1 MKKKILI
8 VVILVVVLTMVVF
21 LLSGCNKQKDVYVV
35 SIEKIETNENQ
46 DTYEIIY
53 NDNTKSYFLI
63 THGKDGIQG
72 VKGKDGHSPVID
84 IGENGNWYIDGVDS
98 KVRAIGIDGKRGERG
113 YEGKR
118 GVGIVS
124 IVKTRSKGLQDIYT
138 ITYSDNSTTTFT
150 VTNGKD
156 GIQGIKGNDGH
167 TPEIT
172 IGANGNWFIDGEDS
186 NFKARGIQ
194 GLSAYELYI
203 KNHPEYKKTEQEWLD
218 DLTSGRLSK
227 VRLSFDTDGGSTISD
242 KIIDFGTYAKEI
254 VTPTKEGFDFV
265 TWTLNG
271 SEIDINTFVFFADS
285 ELKAV
290 WKESKYVKVS
300 LNANN
305 GITIPNE
312 LQIEYGKNYQLP
324 IPSKQYQTFDGW
336 YYENT
341 LIPTTGTWTY
351 THNNIELR
359 ARWKTTKINVYFN
372 VDENYGE
379 LSTEKQAIDVGE
391 KFVLPVPSSIK
402 EGYTFTGWYLDK
414 TKITDKNGNS
424 LSICEW
430 NSSVTLRASYYVE
443 IATIYDFMNLAGK
456 RLYDNYLLTNDLDF
470 QGLCI
475 NQIGGVLSSGLFE
488 GDNHTVKNAVF
499 SGALFGEVTGTV
511 RNICFENIECTEK
524 TYEGIVDTL
533 RSGGKLENI
542 TIKNSFNN
550 KEMSSVLVYDAYGSQ
565 VYLKN
570 INIINSGSKAK
581 TLGICRTS
589 RETTKEKY
597 PAVSIDGFY
606 VDEMNNTVR
615 DAGTIFY
622 SISTG
627 YYDDVYGDI
636 DIRNVRIVGNIDN
649 GIIGG
654 AGSSSVYSVKLVNA
668 EIRGKTKEAWS
679 GVTYLSNAILN
690 GKTEEWGAKYSE
702 KCIDTS
708 NEFSILKR
716 EGIKSSIVLMP
727 SANGEYTYIS
737 AQGDVVTISDVS
749 LIDKNLFVS
758 LLGLSEEVWD
768 LDDIDIKSGKYPKL
782 KI

>member
-8 VVILVVVLTMVVF
+8 VVILVVLTMVVF
-21 LLSGCNKQKDVYVV
+21 VLSGCNKQKDVYVV

-124 IVKTRSKGLQDIYT
+124 IVKTRSEGLQDIYT

-203 KNHPEYKKTEQEWLD
+203 KNHPEYNKTEQEWLD

-254 VTPTKEGFDFV
+254 ITPTKEGFDFV

-391 KFVLPVPSSIK
+391 KFVLPGPSSIK

-424 LSICEW
+424 LAICEW

-456 RLYDNYLLTNDLDF
+456 NLNENYLLTNDLDF

-475 NQIGGVLSSGLFE
+475 NPISGVSSGLFE

-499 SGALFGEVTGTV
+499 SGALFGKVSGTV
-511 RNICFENIECTEK
+511 RNICFENIECTE
-524 TYEGIVDTL
+524 TSDEGIVGSL
-533 RSGGKLENI
+533 SGKLENI

-550 KEMSSVLVYDAYGSQ
+550 KRMRSVLVTEAVRGD

-570 INIINSGSKAK
+570 INIINSGNKAD
-581 TLGICRTS
+581 TLGIFNTQYV
-589 RETTKEKY
+589 TT
-597 PAVSIDGFY
+597 IDGFY
-606 VDEMNNTVR
+606 VDELNNTVSGAAAIVYR
-615 DAGTIFY
+615 KTTEGKVE
-622 SISTG
+622 IS
-627 YYDDVYGDI
+627 
-636 DIRNVRIVGNIDN
+636 NVRIVGNIDN
-649 GIIGG
+649 GIIGNVNPPWN
-654 AGSSSVYSVKLVNA
+654 VYLVNA
-668 EIRGKTKEAWS
+668 EIRGNTKVAWS
-679 GVTYLSNAILN
+679 CVNKLSNAILN
-690 GKTEEWGAKYSE
+690 GKTEEWGAYESE

-708 NEFSILKR
+708 HEFSMLNR
-716 EGIKSSIVLMP
+716 GVIKSSIVLMP

-737 AQGDVVTISDVS
+737 ATGDAVTISDVS

>member
-124 IVKTRSKGLQDIYT
+124 IVKTRSEGLQDIYT

-359 ARWKTTKINVYFN
+359 ARWKITKINVYFN

-379 LSTEKQAIDVGE
+379 LSTEKQTIDVGE

-456 RLYDNYLLTNDLDF
+456 NLNENYLLTNDLDF

-475 NQIGGVLSSGLFE
+475 NQISGVSSEGLFE

-499 SGALFGEVTGTV
+499 SGTLFGSVSGTV
-511 RNICFENIECTEK
+511 RNICFENIECTE
-524 TYEGIVDTL
+524 TYYKGIVLTL
-533 RSGGKLENI
+533 YGKLENI

-550 KEMSSVLVYDAYGSQ
+550 KSMWSVLVTEAGTRGD

-570 INIINSGSKAK
+570 INIINSGNKAYS
-581 TLGICRTS
+581 LGIFST
-589 RETTKEKY
+589 EINGAPLGIT
-597 PAVSIDGFY
+597 IDGFY
-606 VDEMNNTVR
+606 VDELNNTVNGAAAIIYR
-615 DAGTIFY
+615 FNNRGCAE
-622 SISTG
+622 IS
-627 YYDDVYGDI
+627 
-636 DIRNVRIVGNIDN
+636 NVRIVGNIDK
-649 GIIGG
+649 GIIGKEDN
-654 AGSSSVYSVKLVNA
+654 VYSVNLVNA
-668 EIRGKTKEAWS
+668 EIRGNTKVAWS

-690 GKTEEWGAKYSE
+690 GKTEEWGAKNSE

-708 NEFSILKR
+708 HEFSMLNR
-716 EGIKSSIVLMP
+716 GGIKSSIVLMP

-737 AQGDVVTISDVS
+737 ANGDAVTISDVS

>member
-124 IVKTRSKGLQDIYT
+124 IVKTRSEGLQDIYT

-402 EGYTFTGWYLDK
+402 EGYMFTGWYLDK
-414 TKITDKNGNS
+414 TKITDKNGSS

-443 IATIYDFMNLAGK
+443 IATIYDFMSLAGK
-456 RLYDNYLLTNDLDF
+456 TLNDNYLLTNDLDF

-475 NQIGGVLSSGLFE
+475 NQIGGVPSSGSFD
-488 GDNHTVKNAVF
+488 GDNHTIKNFVL
-499 SGALFGEVTGTV
+499 SGALFDGVSGTV
-511 RNICFENIECTEK
+511 RNICFENIECAGK
-524 TYEGIVDTL
+524 SSEGIVNTL
-533 RSGGKLENI
+533 ANGGKLENI
-542 TIKNSFNN
+542 TIKNCFNN
-550 KEMSSVLVYDAYGSQ
+550 TEMSSVLVTTAWGSR

-570 INIINSGSKAK
+570 IHIINSGSKAN
-581 TLGICRTS
+581 TLGIYWP
-589 RETTKEKY
+589 ETDNDNLPT
-597 PAVSIDGFY
+597 PVSIDGFY
-606 VDEMNNTVR
+606 VDEMNNTVSG
-615 DAGTIFY
+615 AGTLFY
-622 SISTG
+622 NIYTDEGTSQVRI
-627 YYDDVYGDI
+627 I
-636 DIRNVRIVGNIDN
+636 DISNVRIVGNIDN
-649 GIIGG
+649 GIIGNKEG
-654 AGSSSVYSVKLVNA
+654 AGCSVKLVNA
-668 EIRGKTKEAWS
+668 EIRGKTKVAWS

-708 NEFSILKR
+708 HEFSMLDRGSID
-716 EGIKSSIVLMP
+716 SSIVLMP

-737 AQGDVVTISDVS
+737 ANGDAVTISDVS

>member
-1 MKKKILI
+1 MKKKIFI
-8 VVILVVVLTMVVF
+8 VVILIIVLTMVVF

-124 IVKTRSKGLQDIYT
+124 IVKTRSEGLQDIYT

-271 SEIDINTFVFFADS
+271 SEIDINTYVFFADS

-305 GITIPNE
+305 GITVPNE

-351 THNNIELR
+351 THSNIELK

-372 VDENYGE
+372 VDEKYGE
-379 LSTEKQAIDVGE
+379 LSTEKQTIDVGE

-414 TKITDKNGNS
+414 TKITDKKGNS

-456 RLYDNYLLTNDLDF
+456 KLDDNYLLTNDLDF

-475 NQIGGVLSSGLFE
+475 NQISWVSSVGLFE

-499 SGALFGEVTGTV
+499 SGTLFGYVDGTV
-511 RNICFENIECTEK
+511 RNICFENIECTE
-524 TYEGIVDTL
+524 TSDEGIV
-533 RSGGKLENI
+533 RSLDGGKLENI

-550 KEMSSVLVYDAYGSQ
+550 KSMRSVLVTKTGSWSH
-565 VYLKN
+565 LKN
-570 INIINSGSKAK
+570 INIINSGNKAL
-581 TLGICRTS
+581 TLGSYDHIGGSGITI
-589 RETTKEKY
+589 E
-597 PAVSIDGFY
+597 GFY
-606 VDEMNNTVR
+606 VDELNNTVNGAAAIIYR
-615 DAGTIFY
+615 MSGSLCAE
-622 SISTG
+622 IS
-627 YYDDVYGDI
+627 
-636 DIRNVRIVGNIDN
+636 NVRIVGNIDN
-649 GIIGG
+649 GIIGNKEG
-654 AGSSSVYSVKLVNA
+654 AGSSVKLVNA
-668 EIRGKTKEAWS
+668 EIRGKTKVAWS
-679 GVTYLSNAILN
+679 GVDNLSNAILN
-690 GKTEEWGAKYSE
+690 GKTEEWGAKNSE

-708 NEFSILKR
+708 HEFSMLER
-716 EGIKSSIVLMP
+716 SVIKSSIVLMP

-737 AQGDVVTISDVS
+737 ATGDAVTISDVS

>member
-8 VVILVVVLTMVVF
+8 VVILVIVLTMVVF

-124 IVKTRSKGLQDIYT
+124 IVKTRSEGLQDIYT

-271 SEIDINTFVFFADS
+271 SEIDINTYVFFADS

-305 GITIPNE
+305 GITVPNE

-324 IPSKQYQTFDGW
+324 IPSKQYQMFDGW

-351 THNNIELR
+351 THSNIELK

-372 VDENYGE
+372 VDEKYGE
-379 LSTEKQAIDVGE
+379 LSTEKQTIDVGE

-430 NSSVTLRASYYVE
+430 SSSVTLRASYYVE
-443 IATIYDFMNLAGK
+443 IATIYDFMSLAGK
-456 RLYDNYLLTNDLDF
+456 SLDDNYLLTNDLDF

-475 NQIGGVLSSGLFE
+475 NQIKGVGVFSEGSFD

-499 SGALFGEVTGTV
+499 SGALFGSVSGTV
-511 RNICFENIECTEK
+511 RNICFENIECTE
-524 TYEGIVDTL
+524 TSYEGIVGK
-533 RSGGKLENI
+533 SYGGKLENI

-550 KEMSSVLVYDAYGSQ
+550 KRMRSVLVTEAVSYD

-570 INIINSGSKAK
+570 INIINSGNKAD
-581 TLGICRTS
+581 TLGIYSAPKGTNDRPSARIT
-589 RETTKEKY
+589 
-597 PAVSIDGFY
+597 IDGFY
-606 VDEMNNTVR
+606 VDELNNTVSGAAAICYR
-615 DAGTIFY
+615 FY
-622 SISTG
+622 YTDSKIRFRIS
-627 YYDDVYGDI
+627 
-636 DIRNVRIVGNIDN
+636 NVRIVGNIDN
-649 GIIGG
+649 GIIGNVNI
-654 AGSSSVYSVKLVNA
+654 SMDDVDLKNA
-668 EIRGKTKEAWS
+668 EIRGKTKVAWS

-690 GKTEEWGAKYSE
+690 GKTEEWGATYSE

-708 NEFSILKR
+708 NELSMLYRGSID
-716 EGIKSSIVLMP
+716 SSIVLMP

-737 AQGDVVTISDVS
+737 ANGDAVTISDVS

>member
-8 VVILVVVLTMVVF
+8 VVILVVLTMVVF

-124 IVKTRSKGLQDIYT
+124 IVKTRSEGLQDIYT

-203 KNHPEYKKTEQEWLD
+203 KNHPEYNKTEQEWLD

-254 VTPTKEGFDFV
+254 ITPTKEGFDFV

-341 LIPTTGTWTY
+341 LIPTTGTWMY

-424 LSICEW
+424 LAICEW

-456 RLYDNYLLTNDLDF
+456 NLNENYLLTNDLDF

-475 NQIGGVLSSGLFE
+475 NPISGVSSGLFE

-499 SGALFGEVTGTV
+499 SGALFGKVSGTV
-511 RNICFENIECTEK
+511 RNICFENIECTE
-524 TYEGIVDTL
+524 TSDEGIVGSL
-533 RSGGKLENI
+533 SGKLENI

-550 KEMSSVLVYDAYGSQ
+550 KRMRSVLVTEAVRGD

-570 INIINSGSKAK
+570 INIINSGNKAD
-581 TLGICRTS
+581 TLGIFNTQYV
-589 RETTKEKY
+589 TT
-597 PAVSIDGFY
+597 IDGFY
-606 VDEMNNTVR
+606 VDELNNTVSGAAAIVYR
-615 DAGTIFY
+615 KTTEGKVE
-622 SISTG
+622 IS
-627 YYDDVYGDI
+627 
-636 DIRNVRIVGNIDN
+636 NVRIVGNIDN
-649 GIIGG
+649 GIIGNVNPPWN
-654 AGSSSVYSVKLVNA
+654 VYLVNA
-668 EIRGKTKEAWS
+668 EIRGNTKVAWS
-679 GVTYLSNAILN
+679 CVTYLSNAILN
-690 GKTEEWGAKYSE
+690 GKTEEWGAYESE

-708 NEFSILKR
+708 HEFSMLNR
-716 EGIKSSIVLMP
+716 GVIKSSIVLMP

-737 AQGDVVTISDVS
+737 ATGDAVTISDVS

>member
-8 VVILVVVLTMVVF
+8 VVILVVLTMVVF

-124 IVKTRSKGLQDIYT
+124 IVKTRSEGLQDIYT

-203 KNHPEYKKTEQEWLD
+203 KNHPEYNKTEQEWLD

-227 VRLSFDTDGGSTISD
+227 VRLSFDTDGGSAISD

-324 IPSKQYQTFDGW
+324 TPSKQYQTFDGW

-351 THNNIELR
+351 THSNIELK

-379 LSTEKQAIDVGE
+379 LSTEKQSIDVGE

-414 TKITDKNGNS
+414 TKITDKSGNS

-430 NSSVTLRASYYVE
+430 SSSVTLRASYYVE
-443 IATIYDFMNLAGK
+443 IATIYDFMSLAGK
-456 RLYDNYLLTNDLDF
+456 SLDDNYLLTNDLDF

-475 NQIGGVLSSGLFE
+475 NQIGGVPSSGSFD
-488 GDNHTVKNAVF
+488 GDNHTVKNVVF

-524 TYEGIVDTL
+524 TYEGIVGRLT
-533 RSGGKLENI
+533 GKLENI

-550 KEMSSVLVYDAYGSQ
+550 KRMLSVLVTNAAGQ
-565 VYLKN
+565 HAYLKN
-570 INIINSGSKAK
+570 IHIINSGNKAE
-581 TLGICRTS
+581 TLGIYS
-589 RETTKEKY
+589 PEANDEKMY

-606 VDEMNNTVR
+606 VDEMNNT
-615 DAGTIFY
+615 ATNAPGALFH

-627 YYDDVYGDI
+627 YGDVYGDI
-636 DIRNVRIVGNIDN
+636 EISNVRIVGNIFK
-649 GIIGG
+649 GIIGE
-654 AGSSSVYSVKLVNA
+654 AGTSNTKYAVILDNA
-668 EIRGKTKEAWS
+668 EIRGNTKVAWS

-708 NEFSILKR
+708 NEFSMLNR
-716 EGIKSSIVLMP
+716 GEIKSSIVLMP
-727 SANGEYTYIS
+727 SANGEYMYIS

>member
-8 VVILVVVLTMVVF
+8 VVILVVLTMVVF

-124 IVKTRSKGLQDIYT
+124 IVKTRSEGLQDIYT

-203 KNHPEYKKTEQEWLD
+203 KNHPEYNKTEQEWLD

-424 LSICEW
+424 LAICEW

-456 RLYDNYLLTNDLDF
+456 NLNENYLLTNDLDF

-475 NQIGGVLSSGLFE
+475 NPISGVSSGLFE

-499 SGALFGEVTGTV
+499 SGALFGSVSGTV
-511 RNICFENIECTEK
+511 RNICFENIECTE
-524 TYEGIVDTL
+524 TSDEGIVGQL
-533 RSGGKLENI
+533 NGKLENI

-550 KEMSSVLVYDAYGSQ
+550 KRMRSVLVTATVWGD

-570 INIINSGSKAK
+570 INIINSGNKAY
-581 TLGICRTS
+581 TLGIYDEYGYTVGQSSVRRIT
-589 RETTKEKY
+589 
-597 PAVSIDGFY
+597 IDGFY
-606 VDEMNNTVR
+606 VDELDNTVIG
-615 DAGTIFY
+615 AAAIIYNLFAVSSEIFGHVE
-622 SISTG
+622 IS
-627 YYDDVYGDI
+627 
-636 DIRNVRIVGNIDN
+636 NVRIVGNIDK
-649 GIIGG
+649 GIIGTKNNSG
-654 AGSSSVYSVKLVNA
+654 CEVDLVNA
-668 EIRGKTKEAWS
+668 EIRGNTKVAWS
-679 GVTYLSNAILN
+679 GVNKLSNAILN
-690 GKTEEWGAKYSE
+690 GKTDEWGAKYSE

-708 NEFSILKR
+708 NEFSMLNR
-716 EGIKSSIVLMP
+716 GGIKSSIVLMP

-737 AQGDVVTISDVS
+737 ANGDAVTISDVS

>member
-8 VVILVVVLTMVVF
+8 VVILVVLTMVVF

-124 IVKTRSKGLQDIYT
+124 IVKTRSEGLQDIYT

-203 KNHPEYKKTEQEWLD
+203 KNHPEYNKTEQEWLD

-254 VTPTKEGFDFV
+254 ITPTKEGFDFV

-424 LSICEW
+424 LAICEW

-475 NQIGGVLSSGLFE
+475 NPISGVSSGLFE

-499 SGALFGEVTGTV
+499 SGALFGKVSGTV
-511 RNICFENIECTEK
+511 RNICFENIECTE
-524 TYEGIVDTL
+524 TSDEGIVGSL
-533 RSGGKLENI
+533 SGKLENI

-550 KEMSSVLVYDAYGSQ
+550 KRMRSVLVTEAVRGD

-570 INIINSGSKAK
+570 INIINSGNKAD
-581 TLGICRTS
+581 TLGIFNTQYV
-589 RETTKEKY
+589 TT
-597 PAVSIDGFY
+597 IDGFY
-606 VDEMNNTVR
+606 VDELNNTVSGAAAIVYR
-615 DAGTIFY
+615 KTTEGKVE
-622 SISTG
+622 IS
-627 YYDDVYGDI
+627 
-636 DIRNVRIVGNIDN
+636 NVRIVGNIDN
-649 GIIGG
+649 GIIGNVNPPWN
-654 AGSSSVYSVKLVNA
+654 VYLVNA
-668 EIRGKTKEAWS
+668 EIRGNTKVAWS
-679 GVTYLSNAILN
+679 CVNKLSNAILN
-690 GKTEEWGAKYSE
+690 GKTEEWGAYESE

-708 NEFSILKR
+708 HEFSMLNR
-716 EGIKSSIVLMP
+716 GVIKSSIVLMP

-737 AQGDVVTISDVS
+737 ATGDAVTISDVS

>member
-8 VVILVVVLTMVVF
+8 VVILVVLTMVVF

-124 IVKTRSKGLQDIYT
+124 IVKTRSEGLQDIYT

-203 KNHPEYKKTEQEWLD
+203 KNHPEYNKTEQEWLD

-254 VTPTKEGFDFV
+254 ITPTKEGFDFV

-424 LSICEW
+424 LAICEW

-456 RLYDNYLLTNDLDF
+456 NLNENYLLTNDLDF

-475 NQIGGVLSSGLFE
+475 NPISGVSSGLFE

-499 SGALFGEVTGTV
+499 SGALFGSVSGTV
-511 RNICFENIECTEK
+511 RNICFENIECTE
-524 TYEGIVDTL
+524 TSDEGIVGSL
-533 RSGGKLENI
+533 SGKLENI

-550 KEMSSVLVYDAYGSQ
+550 KRMRSVLVTEAVRGD

-570 INIINSGSKAK
+570 INIINSGNKAD
-581 TLGICRTS
+581 TLGIFNTQYV
-589 RETTKEKY
+589 TT
-597 PAVSIDGFY
+597 IDGFY
-606 VDEMNNTVR
+606 VDELNNTVSGAAAIVYR
-615 DAGTIFY
+615 KTTEGKVE
-622 SISTG
+622 IS
-627 YYDDVYGDI
+627 
-636 DIRNVRIVGNIDN
+636 NVRIVGNIDN
-649 GIIGG
+649 GIIGNVNPPWN
-654 AGSSSVYSVKLVNA
+654 VYLVNA
-668 EIRGKTKEAWS
+668 EIRGNTKVAWS

-690 GKTEEWGAKYSE
+690 GKTEKWGAYESE

-708 NEFSILKR
+708 HEFSMLNR
-716 EGIKSSIVLMP
+716 GVIKSSIVLMP

-737 AQGDVVTISDVS
+737 ATGDAVTISDVS

>member
-1 MKKKILI
+1 MKKKIFI
-8 VVILVVVLTMVVF
+8 VVILVVVLTTVVL

-53 NDNTKSYFLI
+53 NDNTRSYFLI

-124 IVKTRSKGLQDIYT
+124 IVKTRSEGLQDIYT
-138 ITYSDNSTTTFT
+138 ITYSDYSTTTFT

-156 GIQGIKGNDGH
+156 GIQGIKGNEGH
-167 TPEIT
+167 T
-172 IGANGNWFIDGEDS
+172 
-186 NFKARGIQ
+186 

-351 THNNIELR
+351 THSNIELR

-372 VDENYGE
+372 VDEKYGE

-391 KFVLPVPSSIK
+391 NFVLPVPSSIK

-424 LSICEW
+424 LAICEW

-443 IATIYDFMNLAGK
+443 IATIYDFMNLSGK

-475 NQIGGVLSSGLFE
+475 NQISEVSSEGLFE

-499 SGALFGEVTGTV
+499 SGALFGEVSGTV
-511 RNICFENIECTEK
+511 RNICFENIESTEK
-524 TYEGIVDTL
+524 SYEGIAGRLT
-533 RSGGKLENI
+533 GKLENI

-550 KEMSSVLVYDAYGSQ
+550 KRMLSVLVTKTAGQ
-565 VYLKN
+565 HAYLKN
-570 INIINSGSKAK
+570 IHIINSGNKAE
-581 TLGICRTS
+581 TLGIWGP
-589 RETTKEKY
+589 EENEEKMY
-597 PAVSIDGFY
+597 PAISIDGFY
-606 VDEMNNTVR
+606 VDEMNNTATNA
-615 DAGTIFY
+615 AGALFH
-622 SISTG
+622 SVSTG
-627 YYDDVYGDI
+627 YCDVYGDI
-636 DIRNVRIVGNIDN
+636 EISNVRIVGNIFK
-649 GIIGG
+649 GIIGET
-654 AGSSSVYSVKLVNA
+654 SSISKYSVKLVNA
-668 EIRGKTKEAWS
+668 EIRGKTKVAWS

>member
-8 VVILVVVLTMVVF
+8 VVILVVLTMVVF

-124 IVKTRSKGLQDIYT
+124 IVKTRSEGLQDIYT

-203 KNHPEYKKTEQEWLD
+203 KNHPEYNKTEQEWLD

-424 LSICEW
+424 LAICEW

-456 RLYDNYLLTNDLDF
+456 NLNENYLLTNDLDF

-475 NQIGGVLSSGLFE
+475 NPISGVSSGLFE

-499 SGALFGEVTGTV
+499 SGALFGKVSGTV
-511 RNICFENIECTEK
+511 RNICFENIECTE
-524 TYEGIVDTL
+524 TSDEGIVGSL
-533 RSGGKLENI
+533 SGKLENI

-550 KEMSSVLVYDAYGSQ
+550 KRMRSVLVTEAVRGD
-565 VYLKN
+565 VYLKS
-570 INIINSGSKAK
+570 INIINSGNKAD
-581 TLGICRTS
+581 TLGIFNTQYV
-589 RETTKEKY
+589 TT
-597 PAVSIDGFY
+597 IDGFY
-606 VDEMNNTVR
+606 VDELNNTVSGAAAIVYR
-615 DAGTIFY
+615 KTTEGKVE
-622 SISTG
+622 IS
-627 YYDDVYGDI
+627 
-636 DIRNVRIVGNIDN
+636 NVRIVGNIDN
-649 GIIGG
+649 GIIGNVNPPWN
-654 AGSSSVYSVKLVNA
+654 VYLVNA
-668 EIRGKTKEAWS
+668 EIRGNTKVAWS

-690 GKTEEWGAKYSE
+690 GKTEEWGAYESE

-708 NEFSILKR
+708 HEFSMLNR
-716 EGIKSSIVLMP
+716 GVIKSSIVLMP

-737 AQGDVVTISDVS
+737 ATGDAVTISDVS

>member
-1 MKKKILI
+1 MKKKIFI
-8 VVILVVVLTMVVF
+8 VVILVIVLTTVVF

-98 KVRAIGIDGKRGERG
+98 KVRAIGIDGKKGERG
-113 YEGKR
+113 DEGKR

-124 IVKTRSKGLQDIYT
+124 IIKTRSEGLQDIYT
-138 ITYSDNSTTTFT
+138 ITYSDNSTITFT

-194 GLSAYELYI
+194 GLSAYELYL

-218 DLTSGRLSK
+218 DLTCGRLSK

-351 THNNIELR
+351 THSNIELK

-372 VDENYGE
+372 VDEKYGE
-379 LSTEKQAIDVGE
+379 LSTEKQTIDVGE

-402 EGYTFTGWYLDK
+402 EGYMFTGWYLDK
-414 TKITDKNGNS
+414 TKITDKNGSS

-443 IATIYDFMNLAGK
+443 IATIYDFMSLAGK
-456 RLYDNYLLTNDLDF
+456 SLDDNYLLTNDLDF

-475 NQIGGVLSSGLFE
+475 NQINYVSGSFD
-488 GDNHTVKNAVF
+488 GDNHTIKNFVL
-499 SGALFGEVTGTV
+499 SGALFDRVCGTV
-511 RNICFENIECTEK
+511 RNICFENVECAGK
-524 TYEGIVDTL
+524 SSKGIVNTL
-533 RSGGKLENI
+533 SNGGKLENI

-550 KEMSSVLVYDAYGSQ
+550 TEMSSVLVTNAIGIR

-570 INIINSGSKAK
+570 IHIINSGRKAN
-581 TLGICRTS
+581 TLGIGYTT
-589 RETTKEKY
+589 RETTKDKY

-606 VDEMNNTVR
+606 VDELNNTVSG
-615 DAGTIFY
+615 AGAIFY
-622 SISTG
+622 STYIDGIDT
-627 YYDDVYGDI
+627 YGDI
-636 DIRNVRIVGNIDN
+636 NISNVRIVGNIDN
-649 GIIGG
+649 GIIGNKRN
-654 AGSSSVYSVKLVNA
+654 SYYSIKLVNA
-668 EIRGKTKEAWS
+668 EIRGKTKVAWS
-679 GVTYLSNAILN
+679 GVKYLSNAILN
-690 GKTEEWGAKYSE
+690 GKTEEWGATYSE

-708 NEFSILKR
+708 NEFSMLTR
-716 EGIKSSIVLMP
+716 YGIKSSIVLMP

-737 AQGDVVTISDVS
+737 ANGDAVTISDVS

-758 LLGLSEEVWD
+758 LLGLSEEIWD

>member
-1 MKKKILI
+1 MKKKIFI
-8 VVILVVVLTMVVF
+8 VVILVIVLTTVVF

-124 IVKTRSKGLQDIYT
+124 IVKTRSEGLQDIYT

-194 GLSAYELYI
+194 GLSAYEIYI

-254 VTPTKEGFDFV
+254 GTPTKEGYDFV

-324 IPSKQYQTFDGW
+324 TPSKQYQTFDGW

-351 THNNIELR
+351 THSNIELR

-379 LSTEKQAIDVGE
+379 LSTEKQTIDVGE
-391 KFVLPVPSSIK
+391 RFVLPVPSSIK

-414 TKITDKNGNS
+414 TKITDKSGNS

-456 RLYDNYLLTNDLDF
+456 GLYDNYLLTNDLDF

-475 NQIGGVLSSGLFE
+475 NQIKGVFSEGSFD

-499 SGALFGEVTGTV
+499 SGALFGQVTGTV
-511 RNICFENIECTEK
+511 RNICFENIECAEK
-524 TYEGIVDTL
+524 SSEGIVDTL
-533 RSGGKLENI
+533 RSGKLENI

-550 KEMSSVLVYDAYGSQ
+550 KRMLSVLVTTAMGYQ

-570 INIINSGSKAK
+570 IHIINSGSKAD
-581 TLGICRTS
+581 TLGIYHTT
-589 RETTKEKY
+589 RESTKDKY

-606 VDEMNNTVR
+606 VDELNNTVSG
-615 DAGTIFY
+615 AGAIFGY
-622 SISTG
+622 IST
-627 YYDDVYGDI
+627 DSIEANGDI
-636 DIRNVRIVGNIDN
+636 NISNVRIVGNIDN
-649 GIIGG
+649 GIIGKRY
-654 AGSSSVYSVKLVNA
+654 GSEYSIKLVNA
-668 EIRGKTKEAWS
+668 EIRGKTKVAWS
-679 GVTYLSNAILN
+679 GVKYLSNAILN

-708 NEFSILKR
+708 NEFSMLKR

-737 AQGDVVTISDVS
+737 ANGDAVTISDVS

>member
-8 VVILVVVLTMVVF
+8 VVILVVLTMVVF

-124 IVKTRSKGLQDIYT
+124 IVKTRSEGLQDIYT

-290 WKESKYVKVS
+290 WKESRYVKVS

-414 TKITDKNGNS
+414 TKITDQNGNS

-456 RLYDNYLLTNDLDF
+456 WLDDNYLLTNDLDF

-475 NQIGGVLSSGLFE
+475 NQINGVLSEGSFD

-499 SGALFGEVTGTV
+499 SGALFGSVSGTV
-511 RNICFENIECTEK
+511 RNICFENIECTE
-524 TYEGIVDTL
+524 TSDEGIVGGL
-533 RSGGKLENI
+533 SGKLENI

-550 KEMSSVLVYDAYGSQ
+550 KSMSSVLVTRAGGTHA
-565 VYLKN
+565 YLKN
-570 INIINSGSKAK
+570 IHIINSGNKAD
-581 TLGICRTS
+581 TLGIYS
-589 RETTKEKY
+589 PEATKEKY
-597 PAVSIDGFY
+597 PAISIDGFY
-606 VDEMNNTVR
+606 VDKMNNTANA
-615 DAGTIFY
+615 AGTLFY
-622 SISTG
+622 SIDTG
-627 YYDDVYGDI
+627 DRDVYNHI
-636 DIRNVRIVGNIDN
+636 KIRNVRIVGNIFK

-654 AGSSSVYSVKLVNA
+654 AGTSNTKYAVILDNA
-668 EIRGKTKEAWS
+668 EIRGKTKVAWS
-679 GVTYLSNAILN
+679 GVHRLSNAILN
-690 GKTEEWGAKYSE
+690 GKTEEWGAKFSE

-708 NEFSILKR
+708 HEFSMLKR
-716 EGIKSSIVLMP
+716 GEIKSSIVLMP

-737 AQGDVVTISDVS
+737 ANGDAVTISDVS

-768 LDDIDIKSGKYPKL
+768 LDDIDIKGGKYPKL

>member
-1 MKKKILI
+1 MKKKIFI
-8 VVILVVVLTMVVF
+8 VVILVIVLTTVVF
-21 LLSGCNKQKDVYVV
+21 LLSGCNKQKDIYVV

-124 IVKTRSKGLQDIYT
+124 IVKTRSERLQDIYT

-254 VTPTKEGFDFV
+254 ITPTKEGFDFV

-379 LSTEKQAIDVGE
+379 LSTEKQTIDVGE

-424 LSICEW
+424 LAICEW

-456 RLYDNYLLTNDLDF
+456 YLNENYLLTNDLDF

-475 NQIGGVLSSGLFE
+475 NQISGVSSKGLFE

-499 SGALFGEVTGTV
+499 SGALFGSVSGTV
-511 RNICFENIECTEK
+511 RNTCFENIECAGK
-524 TYEGIVDTL
+524 SSEGIVNTL
-533 RSGGKLENI
+533 SNGGKLENI

-550 KEMSSVLVYDAYGSQ
+550 TEMSSVLVTYARGKW

-570 INIINSGSKAK
+570 IHIINSGSKAN
-581 TLGICRTS
+581 TLGFYKPGTDNDN
-589 RETTKEKY
+589 Y
-597 PAVSIDGFY
+597 PTRVSIDGFY
-606 VDEMNNTVR
+606 VDEMNNTVSG
-615 DAGTIFY
+615 AGTLFY
-622 SISTG
+622 NIYTNEGISSVRT
-627 YYDDVYGDI
+627 I
-636 DIRNVRIVGNIDN
+636 DISNVRIVGNIDN
-649 GIIGG
+649 GIIGNKEG
-654 AGSSSVYSVKLVNA
+654 GGCSVKLVNA
-668 EIRGKTKEAWS
+668 EIRGNTKVAWS
-679 GVTYLSNAILN
+679 GVTYLSNAMLN
-690 GKTEEWGAKYSE
+690 GKTEEWGAKFSE

-708 NEFSILKR
+708 HEFSMLDRGSIN
-716 EGIKSSIVLMP
+716 SSIVLMP

-737 AQGDVVTISDVS
+737 ANGDAVTISDVS

>member
-1 MKKKILI
+1 MKKKIFI
-8 VVILVVVLTMVVF
+8 VVILVVVLTTVVL

-53 NDNTKSYFLI
+53 NDNTRSYFLI

-98 KVRAIGIDGKRGERG
+98 KVRAIGIDGTRGERG

-124 IVKTRSKGLQDIYT
+124 IVKTRSEGLQDIYT
-138 ITYSDNSTTTFT
+138 ITYSDYSTTTFT

-156 GIQGIKGNDGH
+156 GIQGIKGNEGH
-167 TPEIT
+167 T
-172 IGANGNWFIDGEDS
+172 
-186 NFKARGIQ
+186 

-351 THNNIELR
+351 THSNIELR

-372 VDENYGE
+372 VDEKYGE

-391 KFVLPVPSSIK
+391 NFVLPVPSSIK

-424 LSICEW
+424 LAICEW

-443 IATIYDFMNLAGK
+443 IATIYDFMNLSGK

-475 NQIGGVLSSGLFE
+475 NQISEVSSEGLFE

-499 SGALFGEVTGTV
+499 SGALFGEVSGTV
-511 RNICFENIECTEK
+511 RNICFENIESTEK
-524 TYEGIVDTL
+524 SYEGIAGRLT
-533 RSGGKLENI
+533 GKLENI

-550 KEMSSVLVYDAYGSQ
+550 KRMLSVLVTKAAGQ
-565 VYLKN
+565 HAYLKN
-570 INIINSGSKAK
+570 IHIINSGNKAE
-581 TLGICRTS
+581 TLGIWGP
-589 RETTKEKY
+589 EENEEKMY
-597 PAVSIDGFY
+597 PAISIDGFY
-606 VDEMNNTVR
+606 VDEMNNTATNA
-615 DAGTIFY
+615 AGALFH
-622 SISTG
+622 SVSTG
-627 YYDDVYGDI
+627 YCDVYGDI
-636 DIRNVRIVGNIDN
+636 EISNVRIVGNIFK
-649 GIIGG
+649 GIIGET
-654 AGSSSVYSVKLVNA
+654 SSISKYSVKLVNA
-668 EIRGKTKEAWS
+668 EIRGKTKVAWS

>member
-1 MKKKILI
+1 MKKKIFI
-8 VVILVVVLTMVVF
+8 VVILVVVLTTVVL

-53 NDNTKSYFLI
+53 NDNTRSYFLI

-124 IVKTRSKGLQDIYT
+124 IVKTRSEGLQDIYT
-138 ITYSDNSTTTFT
+138 ITYSDYSTTTFT

-156 GIQGIKGNDGH
+156 GIQGIKGNEGH
-167 TPEIT
+167 T
-172 IGANGNWFIDGEDS
+172 
-186 NFKARGIQ
+186 

-351 THNNIELR
+351 THSNIELR

-372 VDENYGE
+372 VDEKYGE

-391 KFVLPVPSSIK
+391 NFVLPVPSSIK

-424 LSICEW
+424 LAICEW

-443 IATIYDFMNLAGK
+443 IATIYDFMNLSGK

-475 NQIGGVLSSGLFE
+475 NQISGVSSGLFE

-499 SGALFGEVTGTV
+499 SGALFGEVSGTV
-511 RNICFENIECTEK
+511 RNICFENIESTEK
-524 TYEGIVDTL
+524 SYEGIAGRLT
-533 RSGGKLENI
+533 GKLENI

-550 KEMSSVLVYDAYGSQ
+550 KRMLSVLVTKAAGQ
-565 VYLKN
+565 HAYLKN
-570 INIINSGSKAK
+570 IHIINSGNKAE
-581 TLGICRTS
+581 TLGIWGP
-589 RETTKEKY
+589 EENEEKMY
-597 PAVSIDGFY
+597 PAISIDGFY
-606 VDEMNNTVR
+606 VDEMNNTATNA
-615 DAGTIFY
+615 AGALFH
-622 SISTG
+622 SVSTG
-627 YYDDVYGDI
+627 YCDVYGDI
-636 DIRNVRIVGNIDN
+636 EISNVRIVGNIFK
-649 GIIGG
+649 GIIGET
-654 AGSSSVYSVKLVNA
+654 SSISKYSVKLVNA
-668 EIRGKTKEAWS
+668 EIRGKTKVAWS

>member
-8 VVILVVVLTMVVF
+8 VVILVVLTMVVF

-124 IVKTRSKGLQDIYT
+124 IVKTRSEGLQDIYT

-186 NFKARGIQ
+186 KFKARGIQ

-285 ELKAV
+285 KLKAV

-351 THNNIELR
+351 THSNIELK

-379 LSTEKQAIDVGE
+379 LSTEKQSIDVGE

-402 EGYTFTGWYLDK
+402 EGYMFTGWYLDK
-414 TKITDKNGNS
+414 TKITDKNGSS

-443 IATIYDFMNLAGK
+443 IATIYDFMSLAGK
-456 RLYDNYLLTNDLDF
+456 SLNDNYLLTNDLDF

-475 NQIGGVLSSGLFE
+475 NQIGGVPSSGSFD
-488 GDNHTVKNAVF
+488 GDNHTIKNFVL
-499 SGALFGEVTGTV
+499 SGALFDGVSGTV
-511 RNICFENIECTEK
+511 RNICFENIECAGK
-524 TYEGIVDTL
+524 SSEGIVNTL
-533 RSGGKLENI
+533 TNGGKLENI

-550 KEMSSVLVYDAYGSQ
+550 TEMSSVLVTYARGEW

-570 INIINSGSKAK
+570 IHIINSGSKAN
-581 TLGICRTS
+581 TLGFYTLG
-589 RETTKEKY
+589 TDNDNY
-597 PAVSIDGFY
+597 PTPVSIDGFY
-606 VDEMNNTVR
+606 VDEMNNTVSG
-615 DAGTIFY
+615 AGTLFY
-622 SISTG
+622 NIYTDEGTSQ
-627 YYDDVYGDI
+627 VRNI
-636 DIRNVRIVGNIDN
+636 DISNVRIVGNIDN
-649 GIIGG
+649 GIIGNKEG
-654 AGSSSVYSVKLVNA
+654 ARCSVKLVNA
-668 EIRGKTKEAWS
+668 EIRGKTKVAWS

-768 LDDIDIKSGKYPKL
+768 LDDIDIKNGKYPKL

>member
-1 MKKKILI
+1 MKKKIFI
-8 VVILVVVLTMVVF
+8 VVILVVVLTTVVL

-53 NDNTKSYFLI
+53 NDNTRSYFLI

-124 IVKTRSKGLQDIYT
+124 IVKTRSEGLQDIYT
-138 ITYSDNSTTTFT
+138 ITYSDYSTTTFT

-156 GIQGIKGNDGH
+156 GIQGIKGNEGH
-167 TPEIT
+167 T
-172 IGANGNWFIDGEDS
+172 
-186 NFKARGIQ
+186 

-351 THNNIELR
+351 THSNIELR

-372 VDENYGE
+372 VDEKYGE

-391 KFVLPVPSSIK
+391 NFVLPVPSSIK

-424 LSICEW
+424 LAICEW

-443 IATIYDFMNLAGK
+443 IATIYDFMNLSGK

-475 NQIGGVLSSGLFE
+475 NQISEVSSEGLFE

-499 SGALFGEVTGTV
+499 SGALFGEVSGTV
-511 RNICFENIECTEK
+511 RNICFENIESTEK
-524 TYEGIVDTL
+524 SYEGIAGRLT
-533 RSGGKLENI
+533 GKLENI

-550 KEMSSVLVYDAYGSQ
+550 KRMLSVLVTKAAGQ
-565 VYLKN
+565 HAYLKN
-570 INIINSGSKAK
+570 IHIINSGNKAE
-581 TLGICRTS
+581 TLGIWGP
-589 RETTKEKY
+589 EENEEKMY
-597 PAVSIDGFY
+597 PAISIDGFY
-606 VDEMNNTVR
+606 VDEMNNTATNA
-615 DAGTIFY
+615 AGALFH
-622 SISTG
+622 SVSTG
-627 YYDDVYGDI
+627 YCDVYGDI
-636 DIRNVRIVGNIDN
+636 EISNVRIVGNIFK
-649 GIIGG
+649 GIIGET
-654 AGSSSVYSVKLVNA
+654 SSISKYSVKLVNA
-668 EIRGKTKEAWS
+668 EIRGKTKVAWS

>member
-1 MKKKILI
+1 MKKKIFI
-8 VVILVVVLTMVVF
+8 VVILVIVLTTVVF

-98 KVRAIGIDGKRGERG
+98 KVRAIGIDGKKGERG
-113 YEGKR
+113 DEGKR

-124 IVKTRSKGLQDIYT
+124 IIKTRSEGLQDIYT
-138 ITYSDNSTTTFT
+138 ITYSDNSTITFT

-194 GLSAYELYI
+194 GLSAYELYL

-227 VRLSFDTDGGSTISD
+227 VRLSFDTDGGSAISD

-254 VTPTKEGFDFV
+254 GTPTKEGYDFV

-324 IPSKQYQTFDGW
+324 TPSKQYQTFDGW

-351 THNNIELR
+351 THSNIELK

-372 VDENYGE
+372 VDEKYGE

-456 RLYDNYLLTNDLDF
+456 ELDDNYLLTNDLDF

-475 NQIGGVLSSGLFE
+475 NQINFVGSSGSFD
-488 GDNHTVKNAVF
+488 GDNHTIKNFVL
-499 SGALFGEVTGTV
+499 SGALFNGVTGTV
-511 RNICFENIECTEK
+511 RNICFENVECAGK
-524 TYEGIVDTL
+524 SSKGIVNTL
-533 RSGGKLENI
+533 YVGGKLENI

-550 KEMSSVLVYDAYGSQ
+550 TEMSSVLVTNASGGGDK

-570 INIINSGSKAK
+570 IHIINSGSKAK
-581 TLGICRTS
+581 TLGIYRTGEDNNNCPS
-589 RETTKEKY
+589 Y
-597 PAVSIDGFY
+597 VSIDGFY
-606 VDEMNNTVR
+606 VDEMNNTVSG
-615 DAGTIFY
+615 AGTLFYKIYSDFSKTTNY
-622 SISTG
+622 SIS
-627 YYDDVYGDI
+627 
-636 DIRNVRIVGNIDN
+636 IRNVRIVGNIDN
-649 GIIGG
+649 GIIGDNV
-654 AGSSSVYSVKLVNA
+654 SNYSVYLYNA
-668 EIRGKTKEAWS
+668 EIRGKTKVAWS
-679 GVTYLSNAILN
+679 DVDYLSNAILN
-690 GKTEEWGAKYSE
+690 GKTEVWGAIHSE

-708 NEFSILKR
+708 NELSMLYRGVID
-716 EGIKSSIVLMP
+716 SSIVLMP

-768 LDDIDIKSGKYPKL
+768 LDDIDIKNCKYPKL

>member
-1 MKKKILI
+1 MKKKIFI
-8 VVILVVVLTMVVF
+8 VVILVVVLTTVVL

-53 NDNTKSYFLI
+53 NDNTRSYFLI

-124 IVKTRSKGLQDIYT
+124 IVKTRSEGLQDIYT
-138 ITYSDNSTTTFT
+138 ITYSDYSTTTFT

-156 GIQGIKGNDGH
+156 GIQGIKGNEGH
-167 TPEIT
+167 T
-172 IGANGNWFIDGEDS
+172 
-186 NFKARGIQ
+186 

-351 THNNIELR
+351 THSNIELR

-372 VDENYGE
+372 VDEKYGE

-391 KFVLPVPSSIK
+391 NFVLPVPSSIK

-424 LSICEW
+424 LAICEW

-443 IATIYDFMNLAGK
+443 IATIYDFMNLSGK

-475 NQIGGVLSSGLFE
+475 NQISEVSSEGLFE

-499 SGALFGEVTGTV
+499 SGALFGEVSGTV
-511 RNICFENIECTEK
+511 RNICFENIESTEK
-524 TYEGIVDTL
+524 SYEGIAGRLT
-533 RSGGKLENI
+533 GKLENI
-542 TIKNSFNN
+542 TIKNSINN
-550 KEMSSVLVYDAYGSQ
+550 KRMLSVLVTKAAGQ
-565 VYLKN
+565 HAYLKN
-570 INIINSGSKAK
+570 IHIINSGNKAE
-581 TLGICRTS
+581 TLGIWGP
-589 RETTKEKY
+589 EENEEKMY
-597 PAVSIDGFY
+597 PAISIDGFY
-606 VDEMNNTVR
+606 VDEMNNTATNA
-615 DAGTIFY
+615 AGALFH
-622 SISTG
+622 SVSTG
-627 YYDDVYGDI
+627 YCDVYGDI
-636 DIRNVRIVGNIDN
+636 EISNVRIVGNIFK
-649 GIIGG
+649 GIIGET
-654 AGSSSVYSVKLVNA
+654 SSISKYSVKLVNA
-668 EIRGKTKEAWS
+668 EIRGKTKVAWS

-737 AQGDVVTISDVS
+737 AQGDVVTISNVS

>member
-8 VVILVVVLTMVVF
+8 VVILVVLTMVVF

-124 IVKTRSKGLQDIYT
+124 IVKTRSEGLQDIYT

-203 KNHPEYKKTEQEWLD
+203 KNHPEYNKTEQEWLD

-254 VTPTKEGFDFV
+254 ITPTKEGFDFV

-424 LSICEW
+424 LAICEW

-456 RLYDNYLLTNDLDF
+456 NLNENYLLTNDLDF

-475 NQIGGVLSSGLFE
+475 NPISGVSSGLFE

-499 SGALFGEVTGTV
+499 SGALFGKVSGTV
-511 RNICFENIECTEK
+511 RNICFENIECTE
-524 TYEGIVDTL
+524 TSDEGIVGSL
-533 RSGGKLENI
+533 SGKLENI

-550 KEMSSVLVYDAYGSQ
+550 KRMRSVLVTEAVRGD

-570 INIINSGSKAK
+570 INIINSGNKAD
-581 TLGICRTS
+581 TLGIFNTQYV
-589 RETTKEKY
+589 TT
-597 PAVSIDGFY
+597 IDGFY
-606 VDEMNNTVR
+606 VDELNNTVSGAAAIVYR
-615 DAGTIFY
+615 KTTEGKVE
-622 SISTG
+622 IS
-627 YYDDVYGDI
+627 
-636 DIRNVRIVGNIDN
+636 NVRIVGNIDN
-649 GIIGG
+649 GIIGNVNPPWN
-654 AGSSSVYSVKLVNA
+654 VYLVNA
-668 EIRGKTKEAWS
+668 EIRGNTKVAWS

-690 GKTEEWGAKYSE
+690 GKTEKWGAYESE

-708 NEFSILKR
+708 HEFSMLNR
-716 EGIKSSIVLMP
+716 GVIKSSIVLMP

-737 AQGDVVTISDVS
+737 ATGDAVTISDVS